1 MILRTL
7 YRISILARGCWW
19 RQPENDQHSFVDG
32 SSSVVI
38 MSAPLPQ
45 PGIEMVHDLILYFA
59 IVGLCGAIFLL
70 LHVMVIRAMRG
81 DKLIRT
87 LAACIALSTLVGGV
101 MGWWALED
109 SFTSQSARLLACVG
123 GALTFVGFAG
133 VYCHLG
139 PISVDRSVS
148 SHIVELVYLGPGH
161 RLKETEL
168 FELYTHTDVLE
179 KRFRDCLETGII
191 ERDGDELATTQ
202 RGGRIARIFLALGN
216 GLGMRLWYL
225 ERYRKLRSSGAGGP
239 RQPVA

>member
-1 MILRTL
+1 
-7 YRISILARGCWW
+7 
-19 RQPENDQHSFVDG
+19 
-32 SSSVVI
+32 
-38 MSAPLPQ
+38 
-45 PGIEMVHDLILYFA
+45 MVRDLLLYFA

-70 LHVMVIRAMRG
+70 LHAMAIRAMRG

-87 LAACIALSTLVGGV
+87 LATCIVLSALVGAAIA
-101 MGWWALED
+101 WWALED
-109 SFTSQSARLLACVG
+109 GFTSQSARLLACVG

-133 VYCHLG
+133 IYCHLG

-161 RLKETEL
+161 RIKEAEL
-168 FELYTHTDVLE
+168 FELYTHADVLE

>member
-1 MILRTL
+1 MVR
-7 YRISILARGCWW
+7 
-19 RQPENDQHSFVDG
+19 N
-32 SSSVVI
+32 
-38 MSAPLPQ
+38 PL
-45 PGIEMVHDLILYFA
+45 LYFF

-87 LAACIALSTLVGGV
+87 LAACIALSALVGAAIS
-101 MGWWALED
+101 WWALEG
-109 SFTSQSARLLACVG
+109 SFTSQSARSLACVG

-161 RLKETEL
+161 RLKEAEL
-168 FELYTHTDVLE
+168 FELYTHADVLE

-191 ERDGDELATTQ
+191 KRDGEELATTR
-202 RGGRIARIFLALGN
+202 RGERIARIFLALGN

-225 ERYRKLRSSGAGGP
+225 DRYRKLHSSGADSA
-239 RQPVA
+239 R